1 MTEKKPNVITVNDKE
16 YVLDDMTDRQK
27 ALLAHVQDLDRKIGN
42 TQFALDQLSVGREAF
57 AAQLV
62 ADLETPKEEEEAA

>member
-1 MTEKKPNVITVNDKE
+1 MTEKKPNVIIVNEKE

-27 ALLAHVQDLDRKIGN
+27 VLLSHVQDLDRKIGN

-57 AAQLV
+57 AQELV
-62 ADLETPKEEEEAA
+62 TDLETPATEEAA

>member
-27 ALLAHVQDLDRKIGN
+27 VLLSHIQDLDRKMGN

-57 AAQLV
+57 AQQLV
-62 ADLETPKEEEEAA
+62 ADLETPATEEAA